1 MKYELYGYMQD
12 RFDCCRTIY
21 RKRAKLAFLTKQSA
35 ITTLYNNGY
44 DNRLSYFNIIIQQYK
59 MSI

>member
-21 RKRAKLAFLTKQSA
+21 RKRAKLENKEQIKEEIEELKE
-35 ITTLYNNGY
+35 ICNKNPRYEY
-44 DNRLSYFNIIIQQYK
+44 EYKIIK
-59 MSI
+59 KLF